1 MTLARADLPPKMS
14 VIPATIG
21 IVDDDPSIL
30 RAVKRLLRTAG
41 FTVKTFDS
49 AETLLSSDRLDQ
61 INCLVLD
68 IHLGGLNGFDLQ
80 ERVAGTHPEIPI
92 IFITAL
98 ADALTRERARRTG
111 AVDYLNKPFASKTL
125 LAAINRALDRS

>member
-98 ADALTRERARRTG
+98 DDALTRERARRTG

>member
-1 MTLARADLPPKMS
+1 MS
-14 VIPATIG
+14 VTPATIG
-21 IVDDDPSIL
+21 IVDDDSSIL

-49 AETLLSSDRLDQ
+49 AATLLSSDRLDQ

-80 ERVAGTHPEIPI
+80 ERVTTTHPEIPI

-98 ADALTRERARRTG
+98 DDALARERARQTG
-111 AVDYLNKPFASKTL
+111 AVDYLSKPFGSKTL
-125 LAAINRALDRS
+125 LAAINRALDQA

>member
-14 VIPATIG
+14 AIPATIG

-80 ERVAGTHPEIPI
+80 ERVAATHPEIPI

-98 ADALTRERARRTG
+98 DDALTRERARRTG